1 MVENHHFTNYVPNQ
15 FFVYCSA
22 CSRNYKNSSRYYQTY
37 SPGGM
42 PTKFQAYTIIDVRCK
57 APEKKHSA
65 AQVKTKAR
73 EFAQ

>member
-1 MVENHHFTNYVPNQ
+1 
-15 FFVYCSA
+15 
-22 CSRNYKNSSRYYQTY
+22 
-37 SPGGM
+37 M